1 MTELMTTQTAQ
12 EVLNQ
17 NLRQSEQKVINVVET
32 KSKIEPAFNYDG
44 IVTGLFGVIIIVAV
58 IILITTG
65 KRK

>member
-1 MTELMTTQTAQ
+1 MTTQTAQ